1 MKRKLNYRFH
11 NPNTPEKTAD
21 YITKVF
27 IEVNRAKV
35 DMLLQQKIEAE
46 QKNKEEIAHSA

>member
-1 MKRKLNYRFH
+1 MKRKLTYRFH

-27 IEVNRAKV
+27 IEVNKTKV
-35 DMLLQQKIEAE
+35 EMLLKQEVESE
-46 QKNKEEIAHSA
+46 QKKHDEIAYSA